1 MNRTILEFLPTLNAI
16 LNISSGILLFIAY
29 RHIKNHRPDLHK
41 RFMLAAIGVSILFLV
56 SYLIYHA
63 GVGSVR
69 YPIHDWTRT
78 LYLAILIP
86 HTILAALMVPFIVAA
101 VTFALKGQFSRHT
114 AITRWLWPVWMFV
127 SISGVVV
134 YLMLYQYAGARAV
147 V

>member
-1 MNRTILEFLPTLNAI
+1 MPLTILEFLPTLNAI
-16 LNISSGILLFIAY
+16 LNATSGVLLFIAY
-29 RHIKNHRPDLHK
+29 RHIKNHRPDEHK
-41 RFMLAAIGVSILFLV
+41 RFMLAAIGVSIIFLT

-63 GVGSVR
+63 SVGSVR

-86 HTILAALMVPFIVAA
+86 HSILAAFMVPFIVLALI
-101 VTFALKGQFSRHT
+101 FGLKGKFTRHT

-134 YLMLYQYAGARAV
+134 YLMLYRYAGARAS
-147 V
+147 